1 MIFNSA
7 SDALGTF
14 RRLAPNPFRFSST
27 MPNAAHLFLFAI
39 ALAMLPAAARAVP
52 PDSRDIV
59 VAIHRDGD
67 AIEVD
72 VDLLVKATPQEVWNV
87 LTDYDHMGE
96 FVSNVVMSRIV
107 RRAEEKLEVAQTSR
121 LNFAFLELKFN
132 NVREIELVPLQEIR
146 STVVRGDMKAS
157 AFTTKL
163 IAKGNATR
171 ITNHGRFVPDR
182 WIPPLIGDAVLEAQ
196 TRKQF
201 AEFRAEVLRRKQ
213 LGATNTR

>member
-1 MIFNSA
+1 
-7 SDALGTF
+7 
-14 RRLAPNPFRFSST
+14 
-27 MPNAAHLFLFAI
+27 
-39 ALAMLPAAARAVP
+39 
-52 PDSRDIV
+52 
-59 VAIHRDGD
+59 
-67 AIEVD
+67 
-72 VDLLVKATPQEVWNV
+72 V

-96 FVSNVVMSRIV
+96 FVSYVVMSRIV
-107 RRAEEKLEVAQTSR
+107 RRAEDKLEVAQTSR